1 MNKVIL
7 TNGRL
12 TKDVELKEANGL
24 QIARFTVAVKRQF
37 KKDEVD
43 FINCVA
49 FGKRAETI
57 NTFFKKGSLIALE
70 GRIQTGKYEKDGQM
84 IYTID
89 VVVDNF
95 EFPMQDKKEGNDK
108 NKTNNF
114 MDDLTP
120 VDNDGEE
127 ELPF

>member
-12 TKDVELKEANGL
+12 TKDVELKDINGL
-24 QIARFTVAVKRQF
+24 QIARFTIAINRQF
-37 KKDEVD
+37 KRDEAD
-43 FINCVA
+43 FISCVA

-57 NTFFKKGSLIALE
+57 AKFFEKGSPINLE
-70 GRIQTGKYEKDGQM
+70 GRLQTGSYEKDG
-84 IYTID
+84 IKHFTTD

-95 EFPMQDKKEGNDK
+95 EFVAGSKKVENKND
-108 NKTNNF
+108 NNMTF
-114 MDDLTP
+114 DDLTP
-120 VDNDGEE
+120 VSGDDE

>member
-24 QIARFTVAVKRQF
+24 QIARFTVAINRQF
-37 KKDEVD
+37 KKDEAD
-43 FINCVA
+43 FISCVA

-57 NTFFKKGSLIALE
+57 AKFFEKGSPINIE
-70 GRIQTGKYEKDGQM
+70 GRLQTGSYEKDGVKHF
-84 IYTID
+84 TTD
-89 VVVDNF
+89 VIVDNF
-95 EFPMQDKKEGNDK
+95 EFIAGSKKVENKND
-108 NKTNNF
+108 NNMSF
-114 MDDLTP
+114 DDLTP
-120 VDNDGEE
+120 VSGDNE

>member
-37 KKDEVD
+37 KKDEAD
-43 FINCVA
+43 FISCVA
-49 FGKRAETI
+49 FGKRAETLAK
-57 NTFFKKGSLIALE
+57 FFEKGSPINIE
-70 GRIQTGKYEKDGQM
+70 GRLQTGSYEKDG
-84 IYTID
+84 IKHFTTD
-89 VVVDNF
+89 VIVDNF
-95 EFPMQDKKEGNDK
+95 EFIAGSKKVENKND
-108 NKTNNF
+108 NNMSF
-114 MDDLTP
+114 DDLTP
-120 VDNDGEE
+120 VSGDDE